1 MQNLE
6 KIKMEKCNLNLEI
19 YYKMTRE
26 MNAIV
31 LFFSTLK

>member
-1 MQNLE
+1 MQNVE
-6 KIKMEKCNLNLEI
+6 KIQMRFKKV
-19 YYKMTRE
+19 YYKITRE